1 MEGDGGGAGPR
12 ATAPWDLGMQWAP
25 AASAYPQPHF
35 LPPPAARGATSLQR
49 QQELT
54 SLELGKRPGFLQ
66 AGGQG
71 AQVDGS
77 GGGGGRASA
86 EGKRKEKAAAAMA
99 AVPRCQVQ
107 GCHMALAGAKEY
119 HRRHKVCEAH
129 SKAPRVV
136 VHGAEQRFCQQC
148 SRFHAMSEF
157 DDAKRS
163 CRRRLAGHNERRR
176 KSNASDAM
184 ARGSAHA
191 LGMASLVHGFAPYG
205 ALTTSPAGAL
215 SLLSSPRA
223 APWLIPTTPGDVFSA
238 RSSSAA
244 LDELIA
250 ENRAA
255 LLARHFF
262 PERSVAARTA
272 VPAAEMVPGGW
283 DQAAHQQVH
292 AVVGNGSVGRDHGG
306 PPPPA
311 GHVTLD
317 LMQAPSTAGVP
328 FRPMA
333 PDRPAEDGDAGRY
346 SGVWTPVQGSHV
358 V

>member
-1 MEGDGGGAGPR
+1 MEGDGNARSR
-12 ATAPWDLGMQWAP
+12 ATLAWDLGVQWAP
-25 AASAYPQPHF
+25 AASAAYPQHF
-35 LPPPAARGATSLQR
+35 LPPPGVASQQQHM

-54 SLELGKRPGFLQ
+54 SLKLGKRPSNL
-66 AGGQG
+66 AGGQV
-71 AQVDGS
+71 AQMDGS
-77 GGGGGRASA
+77 GVGGGRAVV
-86 EGKRKEKAAAAMA
+86 EGKRKEKAAGATATAAM
-99 AVPRCQVQ
+99 PRCQVE
-107 GCHMALAGAKEY
+107 GCHMVLAGAKEY

-129 SKAPRVV
+129 SKAPRVI

-148 SRFHAMSEF
+148 SRFHAMAEF

-191 LGMASLVHGFAPYG
+191 HGVASLVHGFVPYG
-205 ALTTSPAGAL
+205 GLPTSPAGAL
-215 SLLSSPRA
+215 SLLSSARA
-223 APWLIPTTPGDVFSA
+223 APWLVPTTPGDVFSA

-255 LLARHFF
+255 LLACHFF
-262 PERSVAARTA
+262 PQRSAGRPA
-272 VPAAEMVPGGW
+272 AAEMAPAW
-283 DQAAHQQVH
+283 HQAHQQAPPGH
-292 AVVGNGSVGRDHGG
+292 AVVGNGAGRDHGA

-317 LMQAPSTAGVP
+317 LMQAPATAGLP

-333 PDRPAEDGDAGRY
+333 QGRPAEDGDAGRG
-346 SGVWTPVQGSHV
+346 SGVWTPLQGAHAV
-358 V
+358 